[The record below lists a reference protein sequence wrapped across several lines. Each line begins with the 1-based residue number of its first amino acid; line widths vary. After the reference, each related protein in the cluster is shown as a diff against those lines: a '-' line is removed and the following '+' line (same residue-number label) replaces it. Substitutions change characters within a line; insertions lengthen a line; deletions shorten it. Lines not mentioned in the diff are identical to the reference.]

1 MINTEK
7 KALKWELEV
16 EEEEGTSVETSRI
29 FSASSSREEAAVE
42 VVEVEAAVE
51 AVASTSN
58 FISTS
63 GMASEVEVDSM
74 ILEVLAVVAAAA
86 AVANKNNKS
95 NNNKKPHKKL
105 SLRILMSTNWTWEAF
120 PNFSEGRKSGSSS
133 SSKMMTIQ

>member
-74 ILEVLAVVAAAA
+74 ILEVLAVVAAA
-86 AVANKNNKS
+86 VANKNNKS